1 MIKYC
6 SLFCLIAAVSLAGCE
21 DDSPPEPPPF
31 ESEYLDS
38 GPLCE
43 PLATDYTPGQDDSW
57 PACESA
63 DTGQYVPFD
72 ANIST
77 IARVASFE
85 AIAELLFDPTTDPT
99 SDDFTDARLEYQT
112 PEGLSSRVSRRYDPH
127 FTVPGGEG
135 AECTEDVLVEEY
147 PEYCVGPAH
156 LEPLMLAA
164 FNAGIAGD
172 QPRIQAAKIEAALL
186 WFFYVSVHKES
197 LTCGISKIQD
207 CDSSYAYYS
216 GGEVDESDE
225 DALGLARYLQ
235 EVAPETH
242 ARVWDGILAVHCWR
256 ENDNPSGI
264 AADDT
269 RRDLARTQTDRAAL
283 DGVIS
288 ILRDRLEKFEA
299 SSGDEQA
306 YYWAF
311 VQTLGPV
318 LYPAADARDPSSA
331 SILRS
336 EFAKT
341 DASTVD
347 VQAIVT
353 ALDQITECS

>member
-1 MIKYC
+1 M
-6 SLFCLIAAVSLAGCE
+6 SLNRLLFCLLATGSLLGC
-21 DDSPPEPPPF
+21 DDDPPPDPEPF

-43 PLATDYTPGQDDSW
+43 PLATDYSPGQEDSW

-72 ANIST
+72 FNIST
-77 IARVASFE
+77 ISRVASFE
-85 AIAELLFDPTTDPT
+85 AIATLLFDPTTDST
-99 SDDFTDARLEYQT
+99 SDEFTEARLEYQSA
-112 PEGLSSRVSRRYDPH
+112 EGLGSRVDRRYDPH
-127 FTVPGGEG
+127 FTVPEG
-135 AECTEDVLVEEY
+135 AGTECEDDVLEKY
-147 PEYCVGPAH
+147 PDYCVGPAH
-156 LEPLMLAA
+156 LQPLLLAA

-172 QPRIQAAKIEAALL
+172 QPRVQAAKIEAALL

-197 LTCGISKIQD
+197 LTCGTSKIQD

-225 DALGLARYLQ
+225 DALGFARYLQ
-235 EVAPETH
+235 EVAPDTH

-264 AADDT
+264 AADDA

-288 ILRDRLEKFEA
+288 ILRDRLNNFEA
-299 SSGDEQA
+299 STGAEQA

-311 VQTLGPV
+311 VQTLAPV
-318 LYPAADARDPSSA
+318 IYPAADARDQSSA

-341 DASTVD
+341 DTGTVD
-347 VQAIVT
+347 IDAIVT
-353 ALDQITECS
+353 ALDSITAC